1 MHCSLNGLVG
11 YVLVMHPTQVKKM
24 EEKKISAIGMDMI
37 PRQVSRAQSFDA
49 LSSMANVAG
58 YR

>member
-1 MHCSLNGLVG
+1 MP
-11 YVLVMHPTQVKKM
+11 PTQVKKM